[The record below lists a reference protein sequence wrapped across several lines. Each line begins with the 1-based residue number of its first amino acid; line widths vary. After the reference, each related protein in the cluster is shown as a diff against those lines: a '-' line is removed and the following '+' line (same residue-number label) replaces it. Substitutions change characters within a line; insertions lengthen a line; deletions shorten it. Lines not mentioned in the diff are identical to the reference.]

1 MMETPLAA
9 AALGVLCLAVA
20 AIDLRTR
27 RIPDTLNLT
36 IAVCGFVVTWARGE
50 SLVDAAIG
58 AVVGYGA
65 FWAMNA
71 AFRRLRGRD
80 ALGMGDAKFLAA
92 SGAWT
97 GWAGLPFI
105 VLIAAASGLAVV
117 AGLRLMGRTLRSDD
131 AIAFGPF
138 LAAGALIVWL
148 VGAYG

>member
-1 MMETPLAA
+1 MPVTILAA
-9 AALGVLCLAVA
+9 ATLGVLCLAVA
-20 AIDLRTR
+20 AFDLRTR
-27 RIPDTLNLT
+27 RIPDPLNLT
-36 IAVCGFVVTWARGE
+36 IALCGFVAAWAMGE

-58 AVVGYGA
+58 AVLGYGA

-71 AFRRLRGRD
+71 AFRRVRGRD

-105 VLIAAASGLAVV
+105 VLIAAAGGLAAV
-117 AGLRLMGRTLRSDD
+117 AAMRLAGRPVRSDD

-138 LAAGALIVWL
+138 LAVGTLIVWL